1 MSKTDAIRAMKQ
13 ARAEAQRA
21 SAPAAPASRPA
32 ARAASAAAGRPAGP
46 AAATAAATSAVTST
60 RAASD
65 DAPGTSLPADLVPE
79 ALCGHTAISGRRC
92 TRPQGHAEKNHR
104 YAA

>member
-13 ARAEAQRA
+13 ARAEAQRVA
-21 SAPAAPASRPA
+21 GPTTRTAAPARAATPSSTPAVSPTAAPAAS
-32 ARAASAAAGRPAGP
+32 
-46 AAATAAATSAVTST
+46 V
-60 RAASD
+60 
-65 DAPGTSLPADLVPE
+65 DLVPE

>member
-1 MSKTDAIRAMKQ
+1 MSKTDAIRAMKL
-13 ARAEAQRA
+13 ARLESQRSAAPTGPAKPAARVAATRTTTA
-21 SAPAAPASRPA
+21 SPGVAPAADPS
-32 ARAASAAAGRPAGP
+32 
-46 AAATAAATSAVTST
+46 V
-60 RAASD
+60 
-65 DAPGTSLPADLVPE
+65 DLVPE

>member
-1 MSKTDAIRAMKQ
+1 MSKTDAIRAMKL
-13 ARAEAQRA
+13 ARLESQRA
-21 SAPAAPASRPA
+21 SAPAAPAPKTAARPA
-32 ARAASAAAGRPAGP
+32 APKP
-46 AAATAAATSAVTST
+46 TAATAADT
-60 RAASD
+60 AAP
-65 DAPGTSLPADLVPE
+65 DAAGSGDLVPE

>member
-1 MSKTDAIRAMKQ
+1 M
-13 ARAEAQRA
+13 
-21 SAPAAPASRPA
+21 
-32 ARAASAAAGRPAGP
+32 
-46 AAATAAATSAVTST
+46 

>member
-1 MSKTDAIRAMKQ
+1 MSKTDAIRAMKLARLESQ
-13 ARAEAQRA
+13 RTSTPAPAARPASRAAAPAARAAA
-21 SAPAAPASRPA
+21 AASAPGSAPAAPSR
-32 ARAASAAAGRPAGP
+32 
-46 AAATAAATSAVTST
+46 
-60 RAASD
+60 
-65 DAPGTSLPADLVPE
+65 DLVPE

>member
-1 MSKTDAIRAMKQ
+1 MSKTDAIRAMKL
-13 ARAEAQRA
+13 ARLESQRA
-21 SAPAAPASRPA
+21 AAPTAPAAKPA
-32 ARAASAAAGRPAGP
+32 ARTAATKPS
-46 AAATAAATSAVTST
+46 AATAAP
-60 RAASD
+60 RAD
-65 DAPGTSLPADLVPE
+65 VAPAADSSVDLVPE